1 VADTVITLRVLRKGQ
16 RALDL
21 LEEVAASLGRG
32 HLEPDIGGVVHLRM
46 TGRASRAWEQVRDA
60 LDATG
65 DDWRQYL
72 YLAPRPPR

>member
-21 LEEVAASLGRG
+21 LDEVAGTLGRG
-32 HLEPDIGGVVHLRM
+32 HLEPDLGGVVAIRM
-46 TGRASRAWEQVRDA
+46 TGRGSRAWEQVRDA
-60 LDATG
+60 LDGTG
-65 DDWRQYL
+65 DDWRQWL